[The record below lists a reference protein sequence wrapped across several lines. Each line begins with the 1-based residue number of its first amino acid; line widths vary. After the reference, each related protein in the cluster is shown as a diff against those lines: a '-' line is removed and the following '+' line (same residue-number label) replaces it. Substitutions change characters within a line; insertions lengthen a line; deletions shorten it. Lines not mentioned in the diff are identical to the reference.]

1 MSTHDAIISLPVVE
15 VPTTSLPILP
25 SRAQLPPADQE
36 RYAIF
41 VAGDRMDLNRFAQD
55 WFSLDIAN
63 GDATENTVKQYI
75 YHFNKWLDWCAET
88 GLNPGIV
95 TEEDVMRYRRHL
107 VQAKWE
113 KKRLKKTSEDN
124 EKKLEVTTVDGYLP
138 QTIQLRLV
146 AMRRFYHS
154 AHKKGFIPYNPVEDV
169 KAPRDRRPK
178 NRRKNFSKK
187 QVEALAAVIP
197 TGDSLKAKRDRAM
210 ITLMFVEGIR
220 RISVSRASV
229 EDLTPGLIGA
239 NLYVRGKGKDYT
251 INISEQSQEII
262 NTYLMARGRINADS
276 EGEPL
281 LATVSKWGTTGK
293 KRMSTS
299 AIYKETVALL
309 EAAEIKEEGKAC
321 HALRHT
327 CGHLLWLAHKDLK
340 MVQNQLGHDGLEMA
354 GHYSQ
359 IEDAENARISE
370 SIPVDMRDKQQ

>member
-1 MSTHDAIISLPVVE
+1 MSTLGTIISLPMADV
-15 VPTTSLPILP
+15 SILP
-25 SRAQLPPADQE
+25 PRTQLPQVDQE

-41 VAGDRMDLNRFAQD
+41 IAGSRHDLNQFAQD

-63 GDATENTVKQYI
+63 GDATETTVKQYI
-75 YHFNKWLDWCAET
+75 YHFNKWLDWCAEN
-88 GLNPGIV
+88 GLNPGVV
-95 TEEDVMRYRRHL
+95 TEEDVMRYRRYL

-113 KKRLKKTSEDN
+113 KKRRKKTPEGTEN
-124 EKKLEVTTVDGYLP
+124 EVEITTVDGYRP

-146 AMRRFYHS
+146 SMRRFYHS

-169 KAPRDRRPK
+169 KAPRDRRAK
-178 NRRKNFSKK
+178 NRRKSFSKK
-187 QVEALAAVIP
+187 QVEALAKIIP

-210 ITLMFVEGIR
+210 ITLMFVEGVR

-229 EDLTPGLIGA
+229 EDLIPGLIGA

-281 LATVSKWGTTGK
+281 LATVNKWGTTGK

-340 MVQNQLGHDGLEMA
+340 MVQKQLGHEGLEMA
-354 GHYSQ
+354 GHYSE
-359 IEDAENARISE
+359 IEDSENARISE
-370 SIPVDMRDKQQ
+370 SIPVDMRNTQQQLQQ